1 MSERNPEIPRF
12 NHVALTVPAEMLDAA
27 GRADLLRFHEQVFGW
42 TEMPTLTRDR
52 ELLVLR
58 AWSNEQFVYLHA
70 SPEPMRAGSL
80 EHFGLSVPTRE
91 QIDALYERALEFR
104 ASDPRVELEPLHT
117 DDFKVLKLHAFYV
130 RYLLPLRI
138 EVQHFEWAPGFD
150 AQRTA

>member
-1 MSERNPEIPRF
+1 MSQAGPEIPRF
-12 NHVALTVPAEMLDAA
+12 NHVALTVPAEQLDAA

-70 SPEPMRAGSL
+70 SPEPMRAGPS
-80 EHFGLSVPTRE
+80 EHFGLSVPTRAE
-91 QIDALYERALEFR
+91 IDSMYERAVKFR
-104 ASDPRVELEPLHT
+104 DEDPRVEIDPLHC
-117 DDFKVLKLHAFYV
+117 DDFHVLKLHAFYV

-138 EVQHFEWAPGFD
+138 EVQHYEWAPGFD
-150 AQRTA
+150 AQRMA

>member
-1 MSERNPEIPRF
+1 MDDAAAEIPRF
-12 NHVALTVPAEMLDAA
+12 NHVALTVPADHLDAQ

-70 SPEPMRAGSL
+70 SPEPMRTGPS
-80 EHFGLSVPTRE
+80 EHFGLSVPTLAQLE
-91 QIDALYERALEFR
+91 ALYERALEYR
-104 ASDPRVELEPLHT
+104 ADDPRVEIEPLHV
-117 DDFKVLKLHAFYV
+117 DDFHVLRLHAFYV

-138 EVQHFEWAPGFD
+138 EVQHFAWAPGFD